1 MGDDWTELYRPKSLK
16 DVVGN
21 PKAVKELRDWAMSWE
36 KGKPTD
42 KAVVLKG
49 PPGIGKTSTALA
61 LARDMGWGVVEMN
74 ASDHRNADSIQK
86 IAIRGAV
93 GEPSATPVSSF
104 RQRREGIS
112 SSSWTKRTTSLAG
125 RTTAAFRRSP
135 S

>member
-1 MGDDWTELYRPKSLK
+1 MEAMGDDWTELYRPKSLK

-36 KGKPTD
+36 HGPPAD

-93 GEPSATPVSSF
+93 
-104 RQRREGIS
+104 
-112 SSSWTKRTTSLAG
+112 WTRRTTFSAG
-125 RTTAAFRRSP
+125 RTTEVCRPSP
-135 S
+135 SSSRPPSSRSSS